1 MFFDEPIA
9 ESKKNIKID
18 RDYVMSLPL
27 TPYEEMTN
35 EEILS
40 NTFTPLIFDIECY
53 PNYFLIAFKHID
65 TGKVI
70 TFELSASKKM
80 DLEKLDWIV
89 WRYLLVGFNSM
100 SYDMPMLFMALR
112 ETSFEELKRISN
124 RIINN
129 DLRMRQLEDEYKL
142 VIPKT
147 INHVDLIEVAPLKA
161 SLKTYAGRMH
171 CQKMQDL
178 PFNPNEELTLEQMN
192 FVKHY
197 CINDLDNTILL
208 YKELAP
214 QLKLRC
220 DMSEQFG
227 IDLRSRSDAQI
238 AEHVLASEIAR
249 ITGRWPKRPPVLEGT
264 AFGYQKPEW
273 LAFLTPQL
281 NEVLR
286 IVLETPF
293 VVGSSGSIDM
303 PKELAS
309 MKVSIGNGVYRMGIG
324 GLHSSE
330 EKIAHSSDENTLL
343 VDRDVASY
351 YPSIILNNNL
361 APAHMGDNFLEV
373 YQELVDKRLEAKH
386 NKNKVVANSLKIV
399 INGSFGKL
407 GNRYSCLYS
416 PDLLLQVT
424 LTGQL
429 ALLMLIEGMETVG
442 IPVVSANT
450 DGIIMKLPKSK
461 MQEYEAIIRWWEYT
475 TSFVTEET
483 RYKAVYSRDV
493 NNYIAIK
500 EDGSVK
506 TKGTY
511 SEKGSANDSVLSKN
525 PEKQICNDAV
535 VALLTVGTPIE
546 DTIINC
552 KDIRRFLTVRN
563 VKGGAHKD
571 GKYLGKVVRFYY
583 STEEKGTINYISTGN
598 KVPNSDGARPMMNL
612 TPGVPSDLNF
622 NYYIKEAKELLFDI
636 GYYAPKIK
644 SLF

>member
-35 EEILS
+35 EEILN

-65 TGKVI
+65 IGKVI
-70 TFELSASKKM
+70 TFELSATKKL
-80 DLEKLDWIV
+80 DLEKLDWVV

-124 RIINN
+124 RIVNN
-129 DLRMRQLEDEYKL
+129 DLRMKQLEEEYKL

-147 INHVDLIEVAPLKA
+147 INHIDLIEVAPLKA

-171 CQKMQDL
+171 CNKMQDL
-178 PFNPNEELTLEQMN
+178 PFNPNDELTDEQMN

-208 YKELAP
+208 YKDLAP

-249 ITGRWPKRPPVLEGT
+249 ISGRWPKRPAVLAGT
-264 AFGYQKPEW
+264 AFPYRKPDW
-273 LAFLTPQL
+273 MAFLTPQL

-286 IVLETPF
+286 IVMETPF
-293 VVGSSGSIDM
+293 IVAESGSIEM
-303 PKELAS
+303 PKELADL
-309 MKVSIGNGVYRMGIG
+309 KVSIGNGVYRMGIG

-330 EKIAHSSDENTLL
+330 EKTCHKADENTLL
-343 VDRDVASY
+343 LDRDVASY

-361 APAHMGDNFLEV
+361 APAHMGDFFIEV
-373 YQELVDKRLEAKH
+373 YQGLVDKRLEAKH
-386 NKNKVVANSLKIV
+386 NGNKVVANSLKIV

-424 LTGQL
+424 VTGQL
-429 ALLMLIEGMETVG
+429 ALLMLIEALESVG

-450 DGIIMKLPKSK
+450 DGIIIKCP
-461 MQEYEAIIRWWEYT
+461 QDRFEEYEAIVRWWEHN

-500 EDGSVK
+500 EDGSIK

-525 PEKQICNDAV
+525 PERQICNEAA
-535 VALLTVGTPIE
+535 VALLTVGKPIIE
-546 DTIINC
+546 TVTEC
-552 KDIRRFLTVRN
+552 KDVRKFLTVRN
-563 VKGGAHKD
+563 VRGGAHKD

-598 KVPNSDGARPMMNL
+598 KVPNSDRAKPMMDLALN
-612 TPGVPSDLNF
+612 VPADLDF
-622 NYYIKEAKELLFDI
+622 GFYIKTAEEMLYDL
-636 GYYAPKIK
+636 GYYSPKIK